1 MKKYI
6 ITLFVSLMTIFSY
19 GQSVYM
25 HEAQQEAEENG
36 ISFGETILGAILF
49 FGVIYVIS
57 KLSYRKSDS
66 EHNHI
71 SNINP
76 YDYSMDEKDWEEEER
91 QEREWELKSQDIVAE
106 YEANQKR
113 HNITDSFQVQK
124 DLEKDKTMEVSN
136 TKSKIISNHSTNES
150 HKANDN
156 TINTVVNAVDLGLS
170 VLWADCNIGASK
182 PEEYGRYIEWGAIVP
197 GEKRVYPRQ
206 THPLH
211 KANLQELQSILNNED
226 GSISGNLTYDIAAQN
241 IGNGWRI
248 PTRLELEELI
258 AKCKWERTTHN
269 NTKGIK
275 FVGPNGNQIFIPCAG
290 HWIVDNAAFTEEDMA
305 IWSAT
310 PYTGSVQFSKYNP
323 NQILFANYMC
333 VRLKA
338 TFGDKPT
345 ITTVQR
351 DMAMTIRAVK
361 DK

>member
-25 HEAQQEAEENG
+25 HEAQQETEENG

-124 DLEKDKTMEVSN
+124 DLEKDKTTEVSN

-150 HKANDN
+150 PKANDN
-156 TINTVVNAVDLGLS
+156 T
-170 VLWADCNIGASK
+170 
-182 PEEYGRYIEWGAIVP
+182 
-197 GEKRVYPRQ
+197 
-206 THPLH
+206 
-211 KANLQELQSILNNED
+211 
-226 GSISGNLTYDIAAQN
+226 
-241 IGNGWRI
+241 
-248 PTRLELEELI
+248 
-258 AKCKWERTTHN
+258 
-269 NTKGIK
+269 
-275 FVGPNGNQIFIPCAG
+275 
-290 HWIVDNAAFTEEDMA
+290 
-305 IWSAT
+305 
-310 PYTGSVQFSKYNP
+310 PYE
-323 NQILFANYMC
+323 IH
-333 VRLKA
+333 
-338 TFGDKPT
+338 
-345 ITTVQR
+345 
-351 DMAMTIRAVK
+351 
-361 DK
+361 